1 MIGDREGQVGAAHR
15 AAARAKPG
23 ERLRAGDFMDEVAVD
38 EDQGGTVGALFDNMR
53 VPDFL
58 VKGAGPGHAVHLSLS
73 DNNASEWR
81 SKTQFSVAAIA
92 VAARAPGAY
101 IPPMSVVAIILLV
114 LATVA
119 AMESV
124 AWASHKYIMHG
135 FGWAWHRDHHEPHD
149 RLLEKNDLFAIFG
162 AAMSISM
169 FAAGSPMIMGASAWE
184 PGTWI
189 GLGVLFYGIIYTLV
203 HDGLVHQRYFRWVP
217 RRGYAKRL
225 VQAHKLHH
233 ATIGKEGGV
242 SFGFV
247 LARDPAKLKAEL
259 KVQREA
265 GIAVVR
271 EALAD

>member
-1 MIGDREGQVGAAHR
+1 MDFWAVADYLAAMQT
-15 AAARAKPG
+15 
-23 ERLRAGDFMDEVAVD
+23 L
-38 EDQGGTVGALFDNMR
+38 
-53 VPDFL
+53 
-58 VKGAGPGHAVHLSLS
+58 
-73 DNNASEWR
+73 
-81 SKTQFSVAAIA
+81 AAIA
-92 VAARAPGAY
+92 IVFA
-101 IPPMSVVAIILLV
+101 SFW
-114 LATVA
+114 
-119 AMESV
+119 AMEWV
-124 AWASHKYIMHG
+124 AWASHKYVMHG

-149 RLLEKNDLFAIFG
+149 NALEKNDLYGRVG

-169 FAAGSPMIMGASAWE
+169 FAVGSPLVMGEGAWW

-189 GLGVLFYGIIYTLV
+189 GLGILFYGIIYTLV

-217 RRGYAKRL
+217 KRGYAKRL

-259 KVQREA
+259 KRQREV

-271 EALAD
+271 ESAGA